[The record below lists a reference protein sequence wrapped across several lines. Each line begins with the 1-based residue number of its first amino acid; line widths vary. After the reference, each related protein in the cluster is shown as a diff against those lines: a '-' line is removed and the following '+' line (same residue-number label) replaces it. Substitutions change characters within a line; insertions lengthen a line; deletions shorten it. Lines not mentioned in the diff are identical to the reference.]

1 MAGPSLK
8 KVAQA
13 MAYECLSGFEIDE
26 AIPNVGAE
34 AGPAEKTETG
44 YGFDMIYTRQRGTP
58 KAYRVEVSEIA

>member
-1 MAGPSLK
+1 MSGPSLK

-34 AGPAEKTETG
+34 SGPTEKTENG
-44 YGFDMIYTRQRGTP
+44 YSFDVVYTRQRGTP
-58 KAYRVEVSEIA
+58 KAYRVEVTEIA